1 MLININ
7 LCEIFMINKRI
18 FSLSLLPIAFFM
30 WGALTA
36 LNDVLIP
43 HLKSLLS
50 LNYTQAMLV
59 QFVFFATYALVSIPM
74 GKLVFKIHHKWSIV
88 VGFFAT
94 GIACLGFIPAA
105 ATSVYTIF
113 LVSLVLLGAG
123 ITLLQVAAN
132 PYVALLGEPK
142 TASSRLTVMQALN
155 SLGTTVAPIFGG
167 LLILSIVVGQ
177 ASHQQLVESIQ
188 KPYLILAITMFL
200 IGAIFMLSPLKRMSD
215 SHIRVG
221 KSTSKKTG
229 YLETLKQKHLLL
241 GCIGIF
247 LYVGAEV
254 SIGSFLIN
262 YFEQPYIAGVTAKKA
277 ATYVSLYWGGAMVG
291 RFIGSYILKKISPAK
306 MVAFNASMAIILV
319 LLSILTTHYIA
330 MWSIILVGLFNSI
343 LFPTIFSLAHREL
356 HLNSTYGSALLCTAI
371 VGGAIIPI
379 IQGFFADLI
388 GIHYAFFV
396 PMLCYIYIFYYGIKG
411 YDKKV
416 ALH

>member
-1 MLININ
+1 
-7 LCEIFMINKRI
+7 MINKRI

-59 QFVFFATYALVSIPM
+59 QFVFFATYALISIPM
-74 GKLVFKIHHKWSIV
+74 GKLVFKIHHKWGIV
-88 VGFFAT
+88 IGFFIT

-105 ATSVYTIF
+105 ATSLYIVF
-113 LVSLVLLGAG
+113 LGSLVLLGAG

-132 PYVALLGEPK
+132 PYAALLGEPK
-142 TASSRLTVMQALN
+142 TASSRLTIMQALN
-155 SLGTTVAPIFGG
+155 SLGTTLAPIFGG
-167 LLILSIVVGQ
+167 LLILSVVVGQ
-177 ASHQQLVESIQ
+177 ATHQQMVESIQ
-188 KPYLILAITMFL
+188 KPYLILAIIMFA
-200 IGAIFMLSPLKRMSD
+200 IGIFFTLLPLKRVND
-215 SHIRVG
+215 NSHIRVE
-221 KSTSKKTG
+221 KDALKKTG
-229 YLETLKQKHLLL
+229 YFETLKNKHLLL

-262 YFEQPYIAGVTAKKA
+262 YFEQSSIGGITAQKA
-277 ATYVSLYWGGAMVG
+277 ANYVALYWGGAMVG
-291 RFIGSYILKKISPAK
+291 RFIGSYLLKKISPAK
-306 MVAFNASMAIILV
+306 MVAFNASIAIILV
-319 LLSILTTHYIA
+319 LTSMLTTHHFA

-343 LFPTIFSLAHREL
+343 LFPTIFGLAHREL
-356 HLNSTYGSALLCTAI
+356 HINSTYGSALLCTAI

-379 IQGFFADLI
+379 IQGFFADKI
-388 GIHYAFFV
+388 GIHYSFFI

-416 ALH
+416 VLH